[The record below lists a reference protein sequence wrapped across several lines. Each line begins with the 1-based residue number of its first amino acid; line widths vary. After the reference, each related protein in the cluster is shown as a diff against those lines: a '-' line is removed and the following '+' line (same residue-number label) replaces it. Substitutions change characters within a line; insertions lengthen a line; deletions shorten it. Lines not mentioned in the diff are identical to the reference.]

1 MMHIRSQCAGHM
13 AGLFAS
19 PAGPGRP
26 PVHPV
31 DVQPVPWGPLPEPGH
46 WSGAQ
51 GETVAAGIGMN
62 ILIVDDSDSS
72 RLLLST
78 ILKGAGYV
86 EPVCA
91 GSAGEAL
98 ALLDECCRE
107 HGEPDVDL
115 ILMDIVMPDMD
126 GIDAT
131 RLIKAD
137 PRLRDIP
144 IIIVTVKDEAAS
156 LERAFE
162 AGAMDFLAKPVN
174 SMELRARVRSALRLK
189 EEMDQR
195 KARERELEALTRK
208 LEQLSNQDGLTGVP
222 NRRCFEEV
230 FRKEWLRSR
239 RDGTPLS
246 ALMIDIDCFKNYN
259 DTYGHLQ
266 GDLCLREVAG
276 CIMAALKRPGDFAA
290 RYGGEEF
297 VALLPGTDLAGA
309 LSIAGIIRSN
319 VRAAAIAHASST
331 VADIVTVS
339 IGISGAVPN
348 MDLEPAALLAASD
361 AALYQAKTSGRNRV
375 EVRPPM

>member
-1 MMHIRSQCAGHM
+1 
-13 AGLFAS
+13 
-19 PAGPGRP
+19 
-26 PVHPV
+26 
-31 DVQPVPWGPLPEPGH
+31 
-46 WSGAQ
+46 
-51 GETVAAGIGMN
+51 MN
-62 ILIVDDSDSS
+62 ILIVDDSDSA

-86 EPVCA
+86 EPLSA

-98 ALLDECCRE
+98 AFLDKRCRDFE
-107 HGEPDVDL
+107 DPGIDL
-115 ILMDIVMPDMD
+115 ILMDVVMPDMD

-144 IIIVTVKDEAAS
+144 VIIVTVKDEAAN

-208 LEQLSNQDGLTGVP
+208 FELLSNQDGLTGVP
-222 NRRCFEEV
+222 NRRCFDEV
-230 FRKEWLRSR
+230 FRKEWRRAR
-239 RDGTPLS
+239 RDGLPLS
-246 ALMIDIDCFKNYN
+246 ALMIDIDFFKLYN

-266 GDLCLREVAG
+266 GDLCLRRVAEA
-276 CIMAALKRPGDFAA
+276 IMAALKRPGDFVA

-297 VALLPGTDLAGA
+297 VVLLPGTDLAGA
-309 LSIAGIIRSN
+309 LSIAGTIRVN
-319 VRAAAIAHASST
+319 VRAASIEHANSQVS
-331 VADIVTVS
+331 DRVTVS
-339 IGISGAVPN
+339 IGISGVVPN
-348 MDLEPAALLAASD
+348 MNLEAEALLAASD
-361 AALYQAKTSGRNRV
+361 MALYQAKSGGRNRV
-375 EVRPPM
+375 EVRPPA

>member
-1 MMHIRSQCAGHM
+1 MIVSVTEMASGRFGPHCIVSNVRFEAWERDAKAAYTPSDNGQRS
-13 AGLFAS
+13 LT
-19 PAGPGRP
+19 R
-26 PVHPV
+26 
-31 DVQPVPWGPLPEPGH
+31 
-46 WSGAQ
+46 
-51 GETVAAGIGMN
+51 IGMN

-86 EPVCA
+86 EPLSA

-98 ALLDECCRE
+98 SLLDDRCRQYE
-107 HGEPDVDL
+107 SPDVDL
-115 ILMDIVMPDMD
+115 VLMDVVMPDMD

-144 IIIVTVKDEAAS
+144 VIIVTVKDDAAS

-174 SMELRARVRSALRLK
+174 SMELRARVRSALKLK

-208 LEQLSNQDGLTGVP
+208 FEQLSNQDGLTGVP
-222 NRRCFEEV
+222 NRRCFEDV

-239 RDGTPLS
+239 REGTPLS
-246 ALMIDIDCFKNYN
+246 ALMIDIDCFKDYN

-266 GDLCLREVAG
+266 GDMCLRQVAE
-276 CIMAALKRPGDFAA
+276 CIEAALKRPGDFVA

-309 LSIAGIIRSN
+309 LSIAGLIRAN
-319 VRAAAIAHASST
+319 LRAAGIEHASSN
-331 VADIVTVS
+331 VADVVTVS
-339 IGISGAVPN
+339 IGISGVVPN
-348 MDLEPAALLAASD
+348 MDIEAEALLAASD
-361 AALYQAKTSGRNRV
+361 AALYQAKSAGRNRV
-375 EVRPPM
+375 EVRPPA

>member
-1 MMHIRSQCAGHM
+1 MVSE
-13 AGLFAS
+13 
-19 PAGPGRP
+19 
-26 PVHPV
+26 VHFGMRERDAKAAYTPS
-31 DVQPVPWGPLPEPGH
+31 D
-46 WSGAQ
+46 SDQ
-51 GETVAAGIGMN
+51 GSLTRIGMN

-86 EPVCA
+86 EPLSA

-98 ALLDECCRE
+98 SLLDDRCRQYE
-107 HGEPDVDL
+107 APDVDL
-115 ILMDIVMPDMD
+115 VLMDVVMPDMD

-144 IIIVTVKDEAAS
+144 IIIVTVKDDAAS

-174 SMELRARVRSALRLK
+174 SMELRARVRSALKLK

-208 LEQLSNQDGLTGVP
+208 FEQLSNQDGLTGVP
-222 NRRCFEEV
+222 NRRCFEDV

-239 RDGTPLS
+239 REGTPLS
-246 ALMIDIDCFKNYN
+246 ALMIDIDCFKDYN

-266 GDLCLREVAG
+266 GDMCLRQVAE
-276 CIMAALKRPGDFAA
+276 CIEAALKRPGDFVA

-309 LSIAGIIRSN
+309 LSIAGLIRAN
-319 VRAAAIAHASST
+319 LRAAGIEHASSN
-331 VADIVTVS
+331 VADVVTVS
-339 IGISGAVPN
+339 IGISGVVPN
-348 MDLEPAALLAASD
+348 MDIEAEALLAASD
-361 AALYQAKTSGRNRV
+361 AALYQAKSAGRNRV
-375 EVRPPM
+375 EVRPPA

>member
-1 MMHIRSQCAGHM
+1 
-13 AGLFAS
+13 
-19 PAGPGRP
+19 
-26 PVHPV
+26 
-31 DVQPVPWGPLPEPGH
+31 
-46 WSGAQ
+46 
-51 GETVAAGIGMN
+51 MN

-78 ILKGAGYV
+78 ILQGAGYIA
-86 EPVCA
+86 PLCA

-98 ALLDECCRE
+98 ALLDGRCRRYE
-107 HGEPDVDL
+107 HPDVDL
-115 ILMDIVMPDMD
+115 VLMDVVMPDLD

-208 LEQLSNQDGLTGVP
+208 FEQLSNQDGLTGVP

-246 ALMIDIDCFKNYN
+246 ALMIDIDCFKDYN

-266 GDLCLREVAG
+266 GDLCLRQVAEA
-276 CIMAALKRPGDFAA
+276 ITAALKRPGDFVA

-309 LSIAGIIRSN
+309 LSIAGLIRSN
-319 VRAAAIAHASST
+319 VRAAAIEHASSH

-339 IGISGAVPN
+339 IGISGIIPN
-348 MDLEPAALLAASD
+348 MDIEAEALLAASD
-361 AALYQAKTSGRNRV
+361 AALYQAKSGGRNRV
-375 EVRPPM
+375 EVRPAA

>member
-1 MMHIRSQCAGHM
+1 VKFSR
-13 AGLFAS
+13 
-19 PAGPGRP
+19 
-26 PVHPV
+26 
-31 DVQPVPWGPLPEPGH
+31 
-46 WSGAQ
+46 
-51 GETVAAGIGMN
+51 IGMN

-78 ILKGAGYV
+78 ILRGAGYV
-86 EPVCA
+86 EPLSA

-98 ALLDECCRE
+98 AFLEERCRKFE
-107 HGEPDVDL
+107 DPGIDL
-115 ILMDIVMPDMD
+115 ILMDVVMPDMD

-144 IIIVTVKDEAAS
+144 IIIVTVRDEAAS

-208 LEQLSNQDGLTGVP
+208 FEQLSNQDGLTGVP
-222 NRRCFEEV
+222 NRRCFEDV
-230 FRKEWLRSR
+230 FRKEWLRAR
-239 RDGTPLS
+239 RDGSPLS
-246 ALMIDIDCFKNYN
+246 ALMIDIDCFKDYN

-266 GDLCLREVAG
+266 GDLCLRQVADA
-276 CIMAALKRPGDFAA
+276 IMASLKRPGDFVA

-309 LSIAGIIRSN
+309 LSIAALIRAN
-319 VRAAAIAHASST
+319 LRAAAIEHTSSP
-331 VADIVTVS
+331 VAEIVTVS
-339 IGISGAVPN
+339 IGISGVVPN
-348 MDLEPAALLAASD
+348 MDLEPEALLAASD
-361 AALYQAKTSGRNRV
+361 AALYLAKTNGRNRV
-375 EVRPPM
+375 EIRPPD

>member
-1 MMHIRSQCAGHM
+1 MMQPALAI
-13 AGLFAS
+13 AS
-19 PAGPGRP
+19 GQIGPFFGDCGAWEYDGTSG
-26 PVHPV
+26 V
-31 DVQPVPWGPLPEPGH
+31 D
-46 WSGAQ
+46 
-51 GETVAAGIGMN
+51 AAGAPDKGGQGSCTRIGMN

-86 EPVCA
+86 EPLCA

-98 ALLDECCRE
+98 ALLDERCRK
-107 HGEPDVDL
+107 HDVPDVDL
-115 ILMDIVMPDMD
+115 VLMDVVMPDMD

-137 PRLRDIP
+137 ARLRDIP
-144 IIIVTVKDEAAS
+144 IIIVTVKDDAAS

-174 SMELRARVRSALRLK
+174 SMELRARVRSALKLK

-208 LEQLSNQDGLTGVP
+208 FEQLSNQDGLTGVP
-222 NRRCFEEV
+222 NRRCFEDV

-239 RDGTPLS
+239 REGAALS
-246 ALMIDIDCFKNYN
+246 ALMIDIDCFKDYN

-266 GDLCLREVAG
+266 GDLCLRQVAE
-276 CIMAALKRPGDFAA
+276 CIVAALKRPGDFVA

-309 LSIAGIIRSN
+309 LSIAGLIRSN
-319 VRAAAIAHASST
+319 LRGAGIEHASSN
-331 VADIVTVS
+331 VADVVTVS
-339 IGISGAVPN
+339 IGISGVVPN
-348 MDLEPAALLAASD
+348 MDIEPEALLAASD
-361 AALYQAKTSGRNRV
+361 AALYQAKSAGRNRV
-375 EVRPPM
+375 EVRPAA

>member
-1 MMHIRSQCAGHM
+1 
-13 AGLFAS
+13 
-19 PAGPGRP
+19 
-26 PVHPV
+26 
-31 DVQPVPWGPLPEPGH
+31 
-46 WSGAQ
+46 
-51 GETVAAGIGMN
+51 MN

-86 EPVCA
+86 DPLCA

-98 ALLDECCRE
+98 TLLDERCQG
-107 HGEPDVDL
+107 GEAPDIDL
-115 ILMDIVMPDMD
+115 ILMDVVMPDMD

-137 PRLRDIP
+137 SRLRDIP

-208 LEQLSNQDGLTGVP
+208 FEQLSNQDGLTGVP
-222 NRRCFEEV
+222 NRRCFEDA

-246 ALMIDIDCFKNYN
+246 ALMIDIDCFKLYN

-266 GDLCLREVAG
+266 GDLCLRRVAEA
-276 CIMAALKRPGDFAA
+276 IVEALKRPGDFAA

-297 VALLPGTDLAGA
+297 VTLLPGTDLAGA
-309 LSIAGIIRSN
+309 LSIAGIIRGN
-319 VRAAAIAHASST
+319 VRAANIEHASSP

-339 IGISGAVPN
+339 IGISGVVPN
-348 MDLEPAALLAASD
+348 MDLEPETLLAASD
-361 AALYQAKTSGRNRV
+361 AALYQAKSAGRNRV
-375 EVRPPM
+375 EVRPPL

>member
-1 MMHIRSQCAGHM
+1 MQAVTHTASGS
-13 AGLFAS
+13 AGLPDGVACTAAVRQWFGGT
-19 PAGPGRP
+19 AGIGLRK
-26 PVHPV
+26 HG
-31 DVQPVPWGPLPEPGH
+31 QARL
-46 WSGAQ
+46 
-51 GETVAAGIGMN
+51 TGIGMN

-86 EPVCA
+86 EPLCA

-98 ALLDECCRE
+98 ALLDERCRTYE
-107 HGEPDVDL
+107 APDVDL
-115 ILMDIVMPDMD
+115 VLMDVVMPDMD

-144 IIIVTVKDEAAS
+144 IIIVTVKDEAVS

-208 LEQLSNQDGLTGVP
+208 FEQLSNQDGLTGVP
-222 NRRCFEEV
+222 NRRCFEDV

-246 ALMIDIDCFKNYN
+246 ALMIDIDCFKDYN

-266 GDLCLREVAG
+266 GDLCLRQVAEA
-276 CIMAALKRPGDFAA
+276 IEAALKRPGDFVA

-309 LSIAGIIRSN
+309 LSIAGLIRAN
-319 VRAAAIAHASST
+319 VRAAAIEHASSR
-331 VADIVTVS
+331 VAEIVTVS
-339 IGISGAVPN
+339 IGISGVVPN
-348 MDLEPAALLAASD
+348 MDIEAESLLAASD
-361 AALYQAKTSGRNRV
+361 AALYQAKSGGRNRV
-375 EVRPPM
+375 EVRPAA

>member
-1 MMHIRSQCAGHM
+1 MVAFFRRLGMMLPREDIASGLG
-13 AGLFAS
+13 GLFLAN
-19 PAGPGRP
+19 PAAWRIGREADP
-26 PVHPV
+26 DRVS
-31 DVQPVPWGPLPEPGH
+31 E
-46 WSGAQ
+46 SARQ
-51 GETVAAGIGMN
+51 GQGSLTRIGMN

-86 EPVCA
+86 EPLCA

-98 ALLDECCRE
+98 ALLDERCRQYE
-107 HGEPDVDL
+107 TPDVDL
-115 ILMDIVMPDMD
+115 VLMDVVMPDMD

-144 IIIVTVKDEAAS
+144 IIIVTVKDDAAS

-208 LEQLSNQDGLTGVP
+208 FEQLSNQDGLTGVP
-222 NRRCFEEV
+222 NRRCFEDV
-230 FRKEWLRSR
+230 FRKEWLRAR
-239 RDGTPLS
+239 RDGTSLS
-246 ALMIDIDCFKNYN
+246 ALMIDIDCFKDYN

-266 GDLCLREVAG
+266 GDLCLRRVAEAIG
-276 CIMAALKRPGDFAA
+276 AALKRPGDFVA

-297 VALLPGTDLAGA
+297 VVLLPGTDMAGA
-309 LSIAGIIRSN
+309 LSIAGLIRSN
-319 VRAAAIAHASST
+319 LRAAGIEHASSP
-331 VADIVTVS
+331 VSEVVTVS
-339 IGISGAVPN
+339 IGISGVVPN
-348 MDLEPAALLAASD
+348 MDLEPEALLAASD
-361 AALYQAKTSGRNRV
+361 AALYQAKSSGRNRV
-375 EVRPPM
+375 EVRSPA

>member
-1 MMHIRSQCAGHM
+1 
-13 AGLFAS
+13 
-19 PAGPGRP
+19 
-26 PVHPV
+26 
-31 DVQPVPWGPLPEPGH
+31 
-46 WSGAQ
+46 
-51 GETVAAGIGMN
+51 MN

-86 EPVCA
+86 DPLSA

-98 ALLDECCRE
+98 ALLDDRCRKYDV
-107 HGEPDVDL
+107 PDIDL
-115 ILMDIVMPDMD
+115 ILMDVVMPDMD

-137 PRLRDIP
+137 HRLRDIP

-208 LEQLSNQDGLTGVP
+208 FEQLSNQDGLTGVA
-222 NRRCFEEV
+222 NRRCFEDA

-246 ALMIDIDCFKNYN
+246 ALMIDIDCFKAYN

-266 GDLCLREVAG
+266 GDICLRRVAEA
-276 CIMAALKRPGDFAA
+276 IVAALKRPGDFVA

-297 VALLPGTDLAGA
+297 VALLPCTDLAGA
-309 LSIAGIIRSN
+309 LSIAGLIRGN
-319 VRAAAIAHASST
+319 VRGAAIEHASSP

-339 IGISGAVPN
+339 IGISGVVPT
-348 MDLEPAALLAASD
+348 MDLEAETLLAASD
-361 AALYQAKTSGRNRV
+361 AALYQAKSAGRNRV

>member
-1 MMHIRSQCAGHM
+1 
-13 AGLFAS
+13 
-19 PAGPGRP
+19 
-26 PVHPV
+26 
-31 DVQPVPWGPLPEPGH
+31 
-46 WSGAQ
+46 
-51 GETVAAGIGMN
+51 MN

-72 RLLLST
+72 RLLLAT
-78 ILKGAGYV
+78 ILRGAGYV
-86 EPVCA
+86 EPLSA

-98 ALLDECCRE
+98 SLLDQRCRDL
-107 HGEPDVDL
+107 HDPDVDL
-115 ILMDIVMPDMD
+115 ILMDVVMPDMD

-208 LEQLSNQDGLTGVP
+208 FELLSNQDGLTGVP
-222 NRRCFEEV
+222 NRRCFDGAL
-230 FRKEWLRSR
+230 RKEWLRAR

-246 ALMIDIDCFKNYN
+246 ALMIDIDHFKAFN

-266 GDLCLREVAG
+266 GDLCLRRVAEV
-276 CIMAALKRPGDFAA
+276 IDAALKRPGDFVA
-290 RYGGEEF
+290 RFGGEEF
-297 VALLPGTDLAGA
+297 VVLLPGTDLAGA
-309 LSIAGIIRSN
+309 LSMAGLIRAN
-319 VRAAAIAHASST
+319 VRAAAIEHASSP
-331 VADIVTVS
+331 VSDLVTVS
-339 IGISGAVPN
+339 IGIAGVVPT
-348 MDLEPAALLAASD
+348 MDLEPESLLAASD
-361 AALYQAKTSGRNRV
+361 MALYQAKSNGRNRV
-375 EVRPPM
+375 EVRTPA

>member
-1 MMHIRSQCAGHM
+1 MPKKVGM
-13 AGLFAS
+13 
-19 PAGPGRP
+19 
-26 PVHPV
+26 
-31 DVQPVPWGPLPEPGH
+31 PWRARV
-46 WSGAQ
+46 SGCD
-51 GETVAAGIGMN
+51 MN

-72 RLLLST
+72 RLLLAT
-78 ILKGAGYV
+78 ILHGAGYV
-86 EPVCA
+86 EPLSA

-98 ALLDECCRE
+98 ALLEDRCRDNQE
-107 HGEPDVDL
+107 DPAVDL
-115 ILMDIVMPDMD
+115 ILMDVVMPDMD

-144 IIIVTVKDEAAS
+144 IIIVTVKDEAAN

-208 LEQLSNQDGLTGVP
+208 FELLSNQDGLTGVP
-222 NRRCFEEV
+222 NRRCFDSV
-230 FRKEWLRSR
+230 LRKEWLRCR

-246 ALMIDIDCFKNYN
+246 ALMIDIDHFKAYN

-266 GDLCLREVAG
+266 GDLCLRQVAEA
-276 CIMAALKRPGDFAA
+276 IKAALKRPGDFVA
-290 RYGGEEF
+290 RFGGEEF

-309 LSIAGIIRSN
+309 LSIAGLVRAN
-319 VRAAAIAHASST
+319 VRAAAIEHAQSPVSNR
-331 VADIVTVS
+331 VTVS
-339 IGISGAVPN
+339 IGISGVVPN
-348 MDLEPAALLAASD
+348 MDLEPEALLAASD
-361 AALYQAKTSGRNRV
+361 AALYLAKSGGRNRV
-375 EVRPPM
+375 EVRPPA